1 MFVSFFVFVF
11 FFFLKKAELKD
22 THADI
27 HTHFMYKARDDQ
39 RLNFLDFKS
48 SIKEVN
54 IEKIREKDNR
64 RKEEFRKSDQ

>member
-1 MFVSFFVFVF
+1 
-11 FFFLKKAELKD
+11 
-22 THADI
+22 
-27 HTHFMYKARDDQ
+27 MYKARDDQ
-39 RLNFLDFKS
+39 RLNFLDFKY